1 MEKSYLQKI
10 KEANAE
16 RMSGGIGDA
25 LKHFTNKIANAI
37 CPFHEDDLVF
47 ILASLKTIER
57 NLSKKDPEANK
68 IAETMLEI
76 FTPVSMEIRVP
87 EGVSDEEIEQIR
99 KKIYDE
105 K

>member
-57 NLSKKDPEANK
+57 SLSKRDPEANK

-76 FTPVSMEIRVP
+76 FTPVSMKIRIP
-87 EGVSDEEIEQIR
+87 EGASDEEIEQIR